1 MEADRRTKETTS
13 AAVIKISQT
22 AENANQVPPIG
33 LDLCS
38 LGNSWMIA
46 VATEVPIAVT
56 VTGEIQ
62 NNI

>member
-1 MEADRRTKETTS
+1 M
-13 AAVIKISQT
+13 IKISQT

-56 VTGEIQ
+56 VAGEIQ